1 MMNILFFASL
11 RERLNTDQEC
21 WTDLK
26 GISTPKALL
35 ENLQARGEPW
45 KSALSNPQLI
55 ISVNQEIADSNTKI
69 KLGDEV
75 AFFPPV
81 TGG

>member
-11 RERLNTDQEC
+11 REKLNTDHEH
-21 WTDLK
+21 WTDMQ
-26 GISTPKALL
+26 GIQTPKDLL
-35 ENLQARGEPW
+35 DKLQERGEPW
-45 KSALSNPQLI
+45 LSALQNPQLI
-55 ISVNQEIADSNTKI
+55 ISVNQEISDVNTKL

>member
-1 MMNILFFASL
+1 MNILFFASL
-11 RERLNTDQEC
+11 REKLDTDKEL
-21 WTDLK
+21 WTDMQ
-26 GISTPKALL
+26 GISTTKELL
-35 ENLQARGEPW
+35 DKLQQRGEPW
-45 KSALSNPQLI
+45 LSALSTPQLI
-55 ISVNQEIADSNTKI
+55 ISVNQEVSDLATPI

>member
-1 MMNILFFASL
+1 MNILFFASL
-11 RERLNTDQEC
+11 REQLNVDTEHWKSID
-21 WTDLK
+21 
-26 GISTPKALL
+26 GVSTVKDLL
-35 ENLQARGEPW
+35 EQLKKRGEPW
-45 KSALSNPQLI
+45 LSALSNPQLI
-55 ISVNQEIADSNTKI
+55 ISINQEVSDLSSPI

>member
-1 MMNILFFASL
+1 M
-11 RERLNTDQEC
+11 Q
-21 WTDLK
+21 
-26 GISTPKALL
+26 GINTPKELI
-35 ENLQARGEPW
+35 EHLQKRGEPW
-45 KSALSNPQLI
+45 LSALNTPQLI
-55 ISVNQEIADSNTKI
+55 ISVNQEVSDLNTKI

>member
-11 RERLNTDQEC
+11 REKLDTDQEC
-21 WTDLK
+21 WTDMQNINNAK
-26 GISTPKALL
+26 ELL
-35 ENLQARGEPW
+35 IKLQERGEPW
-45 KSALSNPQLI
+45 LSALSNPQLI
-55 ISVNQEIADSNTKI
+55 ISVNQEISDLNTLI

-81 TGG
+81 AGG

>member
-1 MMNILFFASL
+1 MNILFFASL
-11 RERLNTDQEC
+11 RERLNTEQES
-21 WTDLK
+21 WTELND
-26 GISTPKALL
+26 ITTTRQLL
-35 ENLQARGEPW
+35 EHLMARGEPW
-45 KSALSNPQLI
+45 ASALDNPQLI
-55 ISVNQEIADSNTKI
+55 ISVNQEVSDLNSPI

>member
-11 RERLNTDQEC
+11 REKLNTDQEN
-21 WTDLK
+21 WTNMHNVKTTKDL
-26 GISTPKALL
+26 LN
-35 ENLQARGEPW
+35 NLQERGEPW
-45 KSALSNPQLI
+45 LGALNNPNLI
-55 ISVNQEIADSNTKI
+55 ISVNQEISDLKTLL

>member
-1 MMNILFFASL
+1 MKILFFASL
-11 RERLNTDQEC
+11 REKLNTNQES
-21 WTDLK
+21 WTDMHNV
-26 GISTPKALL
+26 STTKELL
-35 ENLQARGEPW
+35 NNLQERGEPW
-45 KSALSNPQLI
+45 LSALNNPQLI
-55 ISVNQEIADSNTKI
+55 ISVNQEISDLKTLI

>member
-1 MMNILFFASL
+1 MNILFFASL
-11 RERLNTDQEC
+11 REKLDTDQEH
-21 WTDLK
+21 WTEMQNINTTK
-26 GISTPKALL
+26 ELL
-35 ENLQARGEPW
+35 VHLQQRGEPW
-45 KSALSNPQLI
+45 LSALSNPQLI
-55 ISVNQEIADSNTKI
+55 ISVNQEVAELTTAI